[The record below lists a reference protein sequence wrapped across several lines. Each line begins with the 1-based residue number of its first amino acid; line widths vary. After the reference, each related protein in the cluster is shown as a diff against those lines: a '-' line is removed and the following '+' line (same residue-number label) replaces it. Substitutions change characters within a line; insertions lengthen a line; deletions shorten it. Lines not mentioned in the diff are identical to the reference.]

1 MFDIGGWEFLL
12 IVIVAIVVIGPKE
25 LPGAIRTV
33 SGFVRKARELA
44 REFQSG
50 LEEVAHQ
57 AELDKLKNEVTGAID
72 QDNTI
77 GRLKGEIESAIDPG
91 NEIKNAMEFDRE
103 WRDDDLASE
112 YPDLPEAPKEAA
124 KPAAAQPAKETPR
137 ELPKEA
143 PKPVNA
149 DAPKSDPAAPAPSP
163 EPSAGTGK
171 PS

>member
-12 IVIVAIVVIGPKE
+12 IAIVAIVVIGPKE

-33 SGFVRKARELA
+33 SGFVRRARELA

-77 GRLKGEIESAIDPG
+77 GSLKGEIENAIDPG
-91 NEIKNAMEFDRE
+91 NEIKHALEFDRE

-112 YPDLPEAPKEAA
+112 YPDLHEAPKIA
-124 KPAAAQPAKETPR
+124 K
-137 ELPKEA
+137 A
-143 PKPVNA
+143 PENA
-149 DAPKSDPAAPAPSP
+149 DAPKPDPGAPAAPP
-163 EPSAGTGK
+163 ENATGTGK

>member
-12 IVIVAIVVIGPKE
+12 IAIVAIVVIGPKE

-57 AELDKLKNEVTGAID
+57 AELDKLKDEVTGAID

-77 GRLKGEIESAIDPG
+77 GKLKGEIENAIDPG
-91 NEIKNAMEFDRE
+91 NEIKHAINFDRE

-112 YPDLPEAPKEAA
+112 YPDLPEAPKEDA
-124 KPAAAQPAKETPR
+124 
-137 ELPKEA
+137 KEA
-143 PKPVNA
+143 PKLENA
-149 DAPKSDPAAPAPSP
+149 EAPKPDPDAPAPAADP
-163 EPSAGTGK
+163 APSTGK